1 MCRPPSSTSGR
12 AVYKEGKTRISIII
26 AEIVIGRTRTPS
38 PRYPDANGD
47 HCLGPSA
54 GQAEAFLGVIDHH
67 AVLCGDGKHHAV
79 GQVNGQCGLL
89 GMDVHQLKNDGA
101 KPDCHHRLQGRNS
114 ASVAPEQA
122 LSALGMDCV
131 LSASQCAQ
139 IAGQRTSI
147 LLLQVA
153 GSPGPLAAEA
163 EGRSNSLVQTQTPRC
178 SAGKWALACRA
189 RPARPA
195 LSLRHCH

>member
-122 LSALGMDCV
+122 LSALGMTACCLQASV
-131 LSASQCAQ
+131 LRLLGKGPASCCCRLQAHLDRWQ
-139 IAGQRTSI
+139 LKQRGVPTASCKHKRHVV
-147 LLLQVA
+147 LL
-153 GSPGPLAAEA
+153 GSGLWLAEPG
-163 EGRSNSLVQTQTPRC
+163 
-178 SAGKWALACRA
+178 
-189 RPARPA
+189 
-195 LSLRHCH
+195 RHDQH